1 MRPFLVELRGYVGAA
16 LTATLGPDAAGADP
30 EISRSK
36 DGKHG
41 DYQCN
46 AAMGL
51 AKRLGLKPPE
61 LAQRIIDALPPAALA
76 MVEKPGIAGPG
87 FINFRIKQACLEAA
101 IDVITST
108 TDDARLCIEPVAKDD
123 ALTVVVDYSS
133 PNVAKEMHVGHL
145 RSTIIG
151 DTIARVMD
159 FQGHRVIRQN
169 HLGDWGTQ
177 FGKIILAL
185 WHLCMARRQGET
197 VADFNRLADELSRL
211 AKSPLEAK
219 RALLQARRDI
229 HQENLSSDPTGDEF
243 HKYIENLEPS
253 FEILLPAY
261 RYVNA
266 LEEAAQGTDLTV
278 TDAQTGE
285 TYPLSGVSRYVAAM
299 LQGKAGRDNK
309 QELAAWKK
317 AKDATLRE
325 CNAIYRRLG
334 VLLTDDDIC
343 GESFYEPLLPGTI
356 AELRTVLT
364 NVDGQTGEIRAV
376 CRDDKGAAC
385 VFLEKTD
392 GTPAFKG
399 AQGDPLPMLIQKSD
413 GASLYATTD
422 LAATLYRT
430 HHTTTHP
437 YSQRTASL
445 SEVLSKPP
453 FNGGL
458 GADRIIYFVG
468 FPQKL
473 HFEMLFATVDALG
486 WLHKE
491 DREIRLEHVSFGS
504 VLGED
509 RKMLRTR
516 AGDSVKLKALLEEA
530 VQRAE
535 ALVRAS
541 ESDPEKRR
549 GFTESEIQEIAE
561 TVGIGSVKYADLCQ
575 NRSTDY
581 TFSWDKML
589 ALQGNTAPYLL
600 YAYARIRSIYRKG
613 AEALSR
619 TGHGRVTL
627 DHPAER
633 ALAMRVLQLA
643 EVVEMVSDLLLPN
656 FLCDYLYDL
665 AGKFMSFYESCPVLQ
680 AGDEGTKASRL
691 ALCDATARALKI
703 GLGLLG
709 IRTLE
714 RM

>member
-1 MRPFLVELRGYVGAA
+1 MKAILQQLREHVGAA
-16 LTATLGPDAAGADP
+16 LQSALGEQAAGADP
-30 EISRSK
+30 EISRAK
-36 DGKHG
+36 DAKHG

-51 AKRLGLKPPE
+51 AKRLVAKPRDV
-61 LAQRIIDALPPAALA
+61 AQKIVESLPAAALE
-76 MVEKPGIAGPG
+76 MLETPDIAGPG
-87 FINFRIKQACLEAA
+87 FINFKIKQSYLETSIGAVAA
-101 IDVITST
+101 VDDGHLGID
-108 TDDARLCIEPVAKDD
+108 RVA
-123 ALTVVVDYSS
+123 ASETQTVVVDYSS

-151 DTIARVMD
+151 DTIARVLG

-185 WHLCMARRQGET
+185 WHLCMGKRQGET
-197 VADFNRLADELSRL
+197 VADFNRLADELSRI
-211 AKSPLEAK
+211 AKAPIDAK
-219 RALLQARRDI
+219 RPLLQKRRDI
-229 HQENLSSDPTGDEF
+229 HQENLASDPTGSEF
-243 HKYIENLEPS
+243 HAYLQTLQPS

-266 LEEAAQGTDLTV
+266 LEEAAEGTDLTV
-278 TDAQTGE
+278 TDAQSGE
-285 TYPLSGVSRYVAAM
+285 TYPLSGVSRFVAAM
-299 LQGKAGRDNK
+299 LQGKAGRDNT
-309 QELAAWKK
+309 QELTAWKK

-325 CNAIYRRLG
+325 CNAIYRRLN

-343 GESFYEPLLPGTI
+343 GESFYEPLLPGVV
-356 AELRTVLT
+356 AELQSALATA
-364 NVDGQTGEIRAV
+364 DGQSGDVRAV
-376 CRDDKGAAC
+376 CRDDKGAVC
-385 VFLEKTD
+385 VFLEKPD
-392 GTPAFKG
+392 GSPVFKG

-430 HHTTTHP
+430 HHAAAHP
-437 YSQRTASL
+437 YALRTKAL
-445 SEVLSKPP
+445 AETLAKPP
-453 FNGGL
+453 FNNGL
-458 GADRIIYFVG
+458 GADRVIYFVG

-473 HFEMLFATVDALG
+473 HFEMLFAAVGALG
-486 WLHKE
+486 WLRKGA
-491 DREIRLEHVSFGS
+491 RTIRMEHVSFGS

-516 AGDSVKLKALLEEA
+516 AGDTVKLKDLLEEA

-541 ESDPEKRR
+541 EADTEKRR
-549 GFTESEIQEIAE
+549 GFSEEEIRSIAE

-575 NRSTDY
+575 NRNTDY
-581 TFSWDKML
+581 VFSWDKML

-613 AEALSR
+613 AESNSTPADAKITLS
-619 TGHGRVTL
+619 
-627 DHPAER
+627 HPAER
-633 ALAMRVLQLA
+633 ALAMKVLQLG
-643 EVVEMVSDLLLPN
+643 EIVEIVSDNLLPN

-680 AGDEGTKASRL
+680 ADGAAEKASRL
-691 ALCDATARALKI
+691 ALCDVTARALRI

-709 IRTLE
+709 ISTLD